1 MIIVL
6 RPDAS
11 EREVDHIVDRLR
23 ELGLKSQLSTGQ
35 ERTIIG
41 VIGDD
46 RILQNQPLTALPGVE
61 SVLPILAPWK
71 LVSRE
76 FKKEGTII
84 DVGGVKIGA
93 NRLAIMAGPCAV
105 ERLEL
110 TVGIAHEVK
119 AAGASILRGGAYKP
133 RTSPYSF
140 QGLGREG
147 LDYLAEARK
156 QTGLPVVS
164 EILDTR
170 DIELFLEKADII
182 QIGARNM
189 QNFELLKE
197 VGAYDKPVL
206 LKRGLSATI
215 KEFLLS
221 AEYIMSRGNRN
232 VMLCERGIRTFET
245 QYRNTLDLAA
255 IPTLKELSHLPV
267 IVDPSHATGRWNLVA
282 PMSKA
287 AVAAGADGILIEV
300 HSNPECALCDG
311 EESIK
316 PTKFKELMHDMRKI
330 AHAVG
335 RAREAGSGSAVGEGG
350 QDAALTASSI
360 ARTVCSP
367 AVLLEAPTHFPPT
380 TSWKMVKWFAP
391 AIVVSVAWNP
401 AARSAAA
408 AFFDSQ
414 AGQFRSSDAETRTTS
429 ASRRSSSSTGNGCG
443 RPDQR

>member
-6 RPDAS
+6 KPDAS
-11 EREVDHIVDRLR
+11 QSQVDHIIDRLR
-23 ELGLKSQLSTGQ
+23 DLGLKSQISTGQ

-46 RILQNQPLTALPGVE
+46 RILHSQPLNALPGVE

-76 FKKEGTII
+76 FQKEGTVI
-84 DVGGVKIGA
+84 DVNGVRIGDKK
-93 NRLAIMAGPCAV
+93 LAVMAGPCAV

-110 TVGIAHEVK
+110 TLGIAHEVK
-119 AAGASILRGGAYKP
+119 AAGASVLRGGAYKP

-147 LDYLAEARK
+147 LDYLVEARK

-182 QIGARNM
+182 QVGTRNM

-232 VMLCERGIRTFET
+232 VILCERGIRTFET

-255 IPTLKELSHLPV
+255 IPTLKKLSHLPV
-267 IVDPSHATGRWNLVA
+267 IVDPSHATGKWDLVG

-287 AVAAGADGILIEV
+287 AVAAGADGLLIEV

-311 EESIK
+311 EESIT
-316 PTKFKELMHDMRKI
+316 PEKFKALMHDLAAI
-330 AHAVG
+330 AKAVG
-335 RAREAGSGSAVGEGG
+335 REV
-350 QDAALTASSI
+350 
-360 ARTVCSP
+360 
-367 AVLLEAPTHFPPT
+367 
-380 TSWKMVKWFAP
+380 
-391 AIVVSVAWNP
+391 
-401 AARSAAA
+401 
-408 AFFDSQ
+408 
-414 AGQFRSSDAETRTTS
+414 
-429 ASRRSSSSTGNGCG
+429 
-443 RPDQR
+443 

>member
-6 RPDAS
+6 RPEAT
-11 EREVDHIVDRLR
+11 EPEIEHIMDRLQ
-23 ELGLKSQLSTGQ
+23 ELGLKSHVSHGQ

-76 FKKEGTII
+76 FRKENTVI
-84 DVGGVKIGA
+84 DVGGVKIGGKK
-93 NRLAIMAGPCAV
+93 LAMMAGPCAV

-110 TVGIAHEVK
+110 TVGIAQEVK
-119 AAGASILRGGAYKP
+119 AAGAGMLRGGAYKP
-133 RTSPYSF
+133 RSSPYSF

-147 LDYLAEARK
+147 LDYLLEAK
-156 QTGLPVVS
+156 KKTGLPVIS

-267 IVDPSHATGRWNLVA
+267 IVDPSHATGKWNLVA

-287 AVAAGADGILIEV
+287 AVAAGADGLLIEV

-316 PTKFKELMHDMRKI
+316 PSKFKDLMQDLKKI
-330 AHAVG
+330 AEAVG
-335 RAREAGSGSAVGEGG
+335 REV
-350 QDAALTASSI
+350 
-360 ARTVCSP
+360 
-367 AVLLEAPTHFPPT
+367 
-380 TSWKMVKWFAP
+380 
-391 AIVVSVAWNP
+391 
-401 AARSAAA
+401 
-408 AFFDSQ
+408 
-414 AGQFRSSDAETRTTS
+414 
-429 ASRRSSSSTGNGCG
+429 
-443 RPDQR
+443 

>member
-6 RPDAS
+6 KPEAT
-11 EREVDHIVDRLR
+11 EPQIDHIIDRLR
-23 ELGLKSQLSTGQ
+23 ELGLKAHISKGE

-46 RILQNQPLTALPGVE
+46 RILQNQPLTVFPGVE
-61 SVLPILAPWK
+61 SVTPILAPWK

-76 FKKEGTII
+76 FKKDNTLI
-84 DVGGVKIGA
+84 DVGGVKVGGKK
-93 NRLAIMAGPCAV
+93 LAVMAGPCAV
-105 ERLEL
+105 EKLEL

-119 AAGASILRGGAYKP
+119 AAGATILRGGAYKP

-147 LDYLAEARK
+147 LDFLVEAKK

-164 EILDTR
+164 EILDPR

-221 AEYIMSRGNRN
+221 AEYIMSRGNPN

-255 IPTLKELSHLPV
+255 VPSLKELTHLPV
-267 IVDPSHATGRWNLVA
+267 IVDPSHATGKWNLVA
-282 PMSKA
+282 PMAKA
-287 AVAAGADGILIEV
+287 AVASGADGLLIEV

-316 PTKFKELMHDMRKI
+316 PTKFKDLMQDLRKI
-330 AHAVG
+330 ADAIG
-335 RAREAGSGSAVGEGG
+335 RE
-350 QDAALTASSI
+350 L
-360 ARTVCSP
+360 
-367 AVLLEAPTHFPPT
+367 
-380 TSWKMVKWFAP
+380 
-391 AIVVSVAWNP
+391 
-401 AARSAAA
+401 
-408 AFFDSQ
+408 
-414 AGQFRSSDAETRTTS
+414 
-429 ASRRSSSSTGNGCG
+429 
-443 RPDQR
+443 